1 MPSRSGTAF
10 VQTGVYI
17 PSLKLSALL
26 YLQAQFFKELL
37 QVLFTLRMGY
47 LNEVLVTDTV
57 SLNH

>member
-17 PSLKLSALL
+17 PSPKLSALL